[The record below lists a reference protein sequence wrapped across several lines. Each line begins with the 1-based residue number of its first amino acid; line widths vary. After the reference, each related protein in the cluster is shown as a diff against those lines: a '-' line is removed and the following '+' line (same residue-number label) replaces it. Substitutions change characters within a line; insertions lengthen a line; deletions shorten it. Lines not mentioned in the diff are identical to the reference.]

1 MFVLADIYVMRKTLI
16 ILLFLSAW
24 QLSASTVIINSIY
37 DTEKNPESGSVII
50 AVENG
55 LMDSL
60 FDYGFI
66 IFSTIN
72 SKSYIVDGAQDA
84 QFMISIEM
92 LKDSGV
98 SFILLSSVDGEIID
112 SGIINLSD
120 IKRNSEPE
128 REKNYYLLGME
139 VAEQLVQFF

>member
-1 MFVLADIYVMRKTLI
+1 MI
-16 ILLFLSAW
+16 ILLILSAW
-24 QLSASTVIINSIY
+24 RLSASTVIINSIY
-37 DTEKNPESGSVII
+37 DTDKNPESGSVII

-55 LMDSL
+55 LMDFL

-84 QFMISIEM
+84 QFMISLEL

-98 SFILLSSVDGEIID
+98 SFKLLSSVDGEIID

-120 IKRNSEPE
+120 IIRNSEPE
-128 REKNYYLLGME
+128 KGKNYYLLGME